1 MQLQVRMVSTVI
13 SRTETRWENAIENSI
28 REGKTRLK
36 NRKCDSNAGS
46 RKRNN
51 QTRKHPGALTI
62 LLPLL
67 QALNSLEVLV
77 F

>member
-1 MQLQVRMVSTVI
+1 MMQTLQYQMQQS
-13 SRTETRWENAIENSI
+13 
-28 REGKTRLK
+28 
-36 NRKCDSNAGS
+36 S
-46 RKRNN
+46 RKH
-51 QTRKHPGALTI
+51 TGALTI

>member
-1 MQLQVRMVSTVI
+1 MMQTL
-13 SRTETRWENAIENSI
+13 
-28 REGKTRLK
+28 LY
-36 NRKCDSNAGS
+36 KC
-46 RKRNN
+46 NN
-51 QTRKHPGALTI
+51 QTRKHSGALTI

>member
-1 MQLQVRMVSTVI
+1 MSVQKSILCKIKSEIQIEMPSIIHLSTV
-13 SRTETRWENAIENSI
+13 WEH
-28 REGKTRLK
+28 T
-36 NRKCDSNAGS
+36 
-46 RKRNN
+46 N
-51 QTRKHPGALTI
+51 QTRKHSGALTI